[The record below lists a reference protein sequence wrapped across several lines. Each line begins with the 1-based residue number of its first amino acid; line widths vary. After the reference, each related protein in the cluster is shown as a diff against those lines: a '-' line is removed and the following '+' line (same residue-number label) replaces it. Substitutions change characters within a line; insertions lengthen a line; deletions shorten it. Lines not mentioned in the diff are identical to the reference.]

1 MKLIEISEKYEIEE
15 SLLRY
20 IITKEGIRTSGLFS
34 PEVDKY
40 EIPRILE
47 IYEREYAE
55 KDIARKAEDKAIR
68 EAIREKE
75 EKAAEEESAYQK
87 AKEEMILSTCP
98 SVEGYRI
105 IKQLGLVFGE
115 CAYKTGFFKSLS
127 ASLDNIGDILS
138 SGDKEL
144 SGTAR
149 ILNSARDYSMNK
161 MIEAAMQRGANA
173 VIGIDSESSIGGD
186 IMHVT
191 IYGTAVV
198 IEKVENKE

>member
-15 SLLRY
+15 SILRY
-20 IITKEGIRTSGLFS
+20 IITREGIRTSGLFS

-47 IYEREYAE
+47 IYEREYAG

-68 EAIREKE
+68 EIE

-87 AKEEMILSTCP
+87 AKAEMLLSTWT

-161 MIEAAMQRGANA
+161 MIEAAIQRGANA

>member
-15 SLLRY
+15 SILRY
-20 IITKEGIRTSGLFS
+20 IITREGIRTSGLFS

-47 IYEREYAE
+47 IYEREYAG

-68 EAIREKE
+68 EIE

-87 AKEEMILSTCP
+87 AKEEMLLSTCP

-161 MIEAAMQRGANA
+161 MIEAAIQRGANA